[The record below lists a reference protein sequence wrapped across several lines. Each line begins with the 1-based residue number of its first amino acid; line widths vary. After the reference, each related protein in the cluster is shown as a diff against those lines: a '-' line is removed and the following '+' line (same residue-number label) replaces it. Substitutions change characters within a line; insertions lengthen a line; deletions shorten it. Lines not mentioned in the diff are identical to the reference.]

1 MRLWWTSLIRRSQ
14 VIVRLGTDMS
24 SSKERKLS
32 RVCLSSGGRRE
43 IFFFDFEKINSDLT
57 FENLI

>member
-1 MRLWWTSLIRRSQ
+1 
-14 VIVRLGTDMS
+14 MS

-32 RVCLSSGGRRE
+32 RVCLSSGGGRE
-43 IFFFDFEKINSDLT
+43 IFFFDFKKINSDLT